1 MIHLTATR
9 WLLCAICF
17 ASGALTLVIEI
28 AGNRLLAPWFGNSV
42 YTWTALIGVVLVAIS
57 VGDYV
62 GGFLVDRAPR
72 TSFLGYL
79 LLAAAAWTLLIPW
92 IHTLLA
98 ETAAD
103 AGIVSGPLLAAVVL
117 FAVPACLLAAVS
129 PFVIRLLSRT
139 TGDHAIGLSAGLVGM
154 LSTLGS
160 FVGTFA
166 TGFYLI
172 PHVGVRTLFLAT
184 GVVTALLGGFV
195 IAWCREWRPLPVAA
209 MLATV
214 CAAAGMSWHSPPPP
228 AGVIHEEESFYH
240 ELRVEETT
248 SDLGE
253 RVRLLKLD
261 TTLEGAQYVSTGGM
275 FMPCNLYWRLA
286 EALVPRLERCL
297 FLGGGGFAMPE
308 DCSRRH
314 AAAAVDVVE
323 IDPAVIAVGRR
334 FFRLDE
340 FPRVRPIV
348 GDARHFLRRSP
359 ATYDLIFCD
368 AFQGM
373 RNIPAHL
380 VTREFFTLVK
390 ERLAEEGVFMANLI
404 SPVTGPRADV
414 FRSILA
420 TIKTQFAHV
429 DVYAVNPQSLD
440 RPGNVIVVAANRE
453 LSAGAASDDPLV
465 RHLASTRVAAEAY
478 EPLDAPVLTDDK
490 NPIEHFVAEQ
500 LLATE

>member
-1 MIHLTATR
+1 MTTHAATR

-28 AGNRLLAPWFGNSV
+28 AGNRLLAPLFGNSV

-57 VGDYV
+57 VGDYL
-62 GGFLVDRAPR
+62 GGLLVDRAPR
-72 TSFLGYL
+72 MGLLGYL

-92 IHTLLA
+92 IHTQLDD
-98 ETAAD
+98 TAAT
-103 AGIVSGPLLAAVVL
+103 AGLVSGPLLAAVVL
-117 FAVPACLLAAVS
+117 FSLPACLLAAVS

-160 FVGTFA
+160 FVGTFL

-172 PHVGVRTLFLAT
+172 PHVGVRSVFLAT
-184 GVVTALLGGFV
+184 GLITAVLGACV
-195 IAWCREWRPLPVAA
+195 LAWCREWRRLPVTVAA
-209 MLATV
+209 GV
-214 CAAAGMSWHSPPPP
+214 VVAAAGMSWRQPPLDV
-228 AGVIHEEESFYH
+228 GVLHEEESFYH
-240 ELRVEETT
+240 ELRVKEIT

-253 RVRLLKLD
+253 RVRLLELD
-261 TTLEGAQYVSTGGM
+261 TTLEGAQYVETGGM
-275 FMPCNLYWRLA
+275 YLPCNLYWRLA
-286 EALVPRLERCL
+286 EAMMPRLDRCL

-308 DCSRRH
+308 DCSRRRPQ
-314 AAAAVDVVE
+314 ATVDVVE
-323 IDPAVIAVGRR
+323 IDPAVIDVGRR

-348 GDARHFLRRSP
+348 GDARQFLRRSTD
-359 ATYDLIFCD
+359 TYDLIFCD
-368 AFQGM
+368 AFQGK

-380 VTREFFTLVK
+380 VTREFFGVVK
-390 ERLAEEGVFMANLI
+390 ERLAEDGLFMANLI
-404 SPVTGPRADV
+404 SPITGPDADV

-420 TIKTQFAHV
+420 TVKTQFTTTE
-429 DVYAVNPQSLD
+429 VYAVNPQAID

-453 LSAGAASDDPLV
+453 IAGPEVSDDPLV
-465 RHLASTRVAAEAY
+465 GHLLTTRVAPDVY
-478 EPLDAPVLTDDK
+478 EPLNGLVLTDDR
-490 NPIEHFVAEQ
+490 NPIEHFVAKQ